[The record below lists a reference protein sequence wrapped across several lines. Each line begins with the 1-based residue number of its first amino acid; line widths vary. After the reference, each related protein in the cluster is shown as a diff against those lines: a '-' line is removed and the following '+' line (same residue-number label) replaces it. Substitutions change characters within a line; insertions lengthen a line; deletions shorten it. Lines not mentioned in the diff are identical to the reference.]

1 MKLLNAFPLLKNDK
15 KKNERQDSQ
24 QTLFLSEQELTSNGV
39 FITNVNKDANSKA
52 SMKEI
57 LKLLKSPESLMGGK
71 SVSDFNYLNGYG
83 NCYSIHE

>member
-24 QTLFLSEQELTSNGV
+24 KTLCYSEEDLMSNGV

-71 SVSDFNYLNGYG
+71 SVNDFNYLNGYG
-83 NCYSIHE
+83 NCD

>member
-71 SVSDFNYLNGYG
+71 SVSDYNYLNGYG
-83 NCYSIHE
+83 NCYFIHE